1 MSEKLSNEDN
11 RYLISLIKEE
21 KLVEA
26 VKFVREKTDMSLL
39 EAKEYVDMKR
49 INENA
54 EYPEKAS
61 NISEDEKEYI
71 VSLIQENKRLEVVA
85 FLHKNKN
92 MSLLEAKNYVDNL
105 ASYKER
111 DMAEMNSYYIDNSNN
126 RSSYKSKEVPTRRG
140 YIFDEKL
147 NIFIPNIA
155 RQRKFNKVIF
165 SILLLLIVISIIQL
179 PFLDRTSY
187 NQMLFFLFS
196 SVSLLPLLVIW
207 IGVALNIHFTEKTLK
222 ELEEVELTNEFEI
235 KSLKENF
242 TFFFFIFIFVFLI
255 LVTYLQVHKS
265 FKWFSYRELFPF
277 ILIVAVTIYNLYIF
291 FKKLKNRKY
300 SLKIN
305 GKNISILYKNN
316 EIDLIKTDNI
326 DCVEFYAKRLRNRKK
341 EIKPTIQIFNK
352 EHKALVEMTISIKG
366 YYLLKKYF
374 TKYNVEVEDDFLI
387 F

>member
-11 RYLISLIKEE
+11 KYLISLIKEE
-21 KLVEA
+21 KIVEA

-39 EAKEYVDMKR
+39 EAKKYVDLKR

-54 EYPEKAS
+54 EYS
-61 NISEDEKEYI
+61 QSDNNISEDEKEYI
-71 VSLIQENKRLEVVA
+71 VSLIQENKKLQAVA
-85 FLHKNKN
+85 FLHKSKN
-92 MSLLEAKNYVDNL
+92 MSLLEAKNYIDNL
-105 ASYKER
+105 APYIEK
-111 DMAEMNSYYIDNSNN
+111 DMTKINSNSNN
-126 RSSYKSKEVPTRRG
+126 ISNYKAKEIPNKRG
-140 YIFDEKL
+140 FIFDEKL
-147 NIFIPNIA
+147 NIFIPNLA
-155 RQRKFNKVIF
+155 RQRKFNKVILY
-165 SILLLLIVISIIQL
+165 ILLLLTVISLIQL
-179 PFLDRTSY
+179 PLLDRTSY
-187 NQMLFFLFS
+187 YQMLFFLFS

-300 SLKIN
+300 SLNIN

-352 EHKALVEMTISIKG
+352 EHKVLVEMTISIKD

-374 TKYNVEVEDDFLI
+374 EKYNVKVEDDFLI

>member
-11 RYLISLIKEE
+11 KYLISLIKEE
-21 KLVEA
+21 KIVEA

-39 EAKEYVDMKR
+39 EAKKYVDLKR

-54 EYPEKAS
+54 EYS
-61 NISEDEKEYI
+61 QSDNNISEDEKEYI
-71 VSLIQENKRLEVVA
+71 VSLIQENKKLQAVA

-92 MSLLEAKNYVDNL
+92 MSLLEAKNYIDNL
-105 ASYKER
+105 APYIEKNLTKI
-111 DMAEMNSYYIDNSNN
+111 NSNSNN
-126 RSSYKSKEVPTRRG
+126 RSNYKAKEIPTRRG
-140 YIFDEKL
+140 HIFDEKL

-165 SILLLLIVISIIQL
+165 YILLLLTVISLIQL

-187 NQMLFFLFS
+187 YQMLFFLFS

-207 IGVALNIHFTEKTLK
+207 IGVALNIYFKEKTLK

-242 TFFFFIFIFVFLI
+242 TFFLFLFVLIFLI
-255 LVTYLQVHKS
+255 LVIYLHIDKL

-300 SLKIN
+300 SLNIN

-341 EIKPTIQIFNK
+341 DIKPTIQIFNK
-352 EHKALVEMTISIKG
+352 EHKSLVEMTVSIKD

-374 TKYNVEVEDDFLI
+374 EKYNVEVEDDFLI

>member
-11 RYLISLIKEE
+11 KYLISLIKEE
-21 KLVEA
+21 KIVEA

-39 EAKEYVDMKR
+39 EAKKYVDLKR

-54 EYPEKAS
+54 EYS
-61 NISEDEKEYI
+61 QSDNNISEDEKEYI
-71 VSLIQENKRLEVVA
+71 VSLIQENKKLQAVA
-85 FLHKNKN
+85 FLHKSKN
-92 MSLLEAKNYVDNL
+92 MSLLEAKNYIDNL
-105 ASYKER
+105 APYIEK
-111 DMAEMNSYYIDNSNN
+111 DMTKINSNSNN
-126 RSSYKSKEVPTRRG
+126 ISNYKAKEIPNKRG
-140 YIFDEKL
+140 FIFDEKL
-147 NIFIPNIA
+147 NIFIPNLA
-155 RQRKFNKVIF
+155 RQRKFNKVILY
-165 SILLLLIVISIIQL
+165 ILLLLTVISLIQL
-179 PFLDRTSY
+179 PLLDRTSY
-187 NQMLFFLFS
+187 YQMLFFLFS

-300 SLKIN
+300 SLNIN

-316 EIDLIKTDNI
+316 EIDLIKTDSI
-326 DCVEFYAKRLRNRKK
+326 DCVEFYAKRLRNKKK

-352 EHKALVEMTISIKG
+352 EHKALVEMTISIKD

-374 TKYNVEVEDDFLI
+374 
-387 F
+387 

>member
-11 RYLISLIKEE
+11 KYLISLIKEE
-21 KLVEA
+21 KIVEA

-39 EAKEYVDMKR
+39 EAKKYVDLKR

-54 EYPEKAS
+54 EYS
-61 NISEDEKEYI
+61 QSDNNISEDEKEYI
-71 VSLIQENKRLEVVA
+71 VSLIQENKKLQAVA
-85 FLHKNKN
+85 FLHKSKN
-92 MSLLEAKNYVDNL
+92 MSLLEAKNYIDNL
-105 ASYKER
+105 ASYIEK
-111 DMAEMNSYYIDNSNN
+111 DMTKINSNSNN
-126 RSSYKSKEVPTRRG
+126 ISNYKAKEIPNKRG
-140 YIFDEKL
+140 FIFDEKL
-147 NIFIPNIA
+147 NIFIPNLA
-155 RQRKFNKVIF
+155 RQRKFNKVILY
-165 SILLLLIVISIIQL
+165 ILLLLTVISLIQL

-187 NQMLFFLFS
+187 YQMLFFLFS

-207 IGVALNIHFTEKTLK
+207 IGVALNIYFTEKTLK

-242 TFFFFIFIFVFLI
+242 TFFLFLFVLIFLI
-255 LVTYLQVHKS
+255 LVIYLHVDKL

-291 FKKLKNRKY
+291 YKKLKNRKY
-300 SLKIN
+300 SLNIN

-316 EIDLIKTDNI
+316 EIDLVKTDNI

-341 EIKPTIQIFNK
+341 EIKPTVQIFNK
-352 EHKALVEMTISIKG
+352 EHKSLVEMTISIKD

-374 TKYNVEVEDDFLI
+374 EKYNVKVEDDFLI

>member
-11 RYLISLIKEE
+11 KYLISLIKEE
-21 KLVEA
+21 KIVEA

-39 EAKEYVDMKR
+39 EAKKYVDLKR

-54 EYPEKAS
+54 EYS
-61 NISEDEKEYI
+61 QSDNNISEDEKEYI
-71 VSLIQENKRLEVVA
+71 VSLIQENKKLQAVA

-92 MSLLEAKNYVDNL
+92 MSLLEAKNYIDNL
-105 ASYKER
+105 APYIEKNLTKI
-111 DMAEMNSYYIDNSNN
+111 NSNSNN
-126 RSSYKSKEVPTRRG
+126 RSNYKAKEIPTRRG
-140 YIFDEKL
+140 HIFDEKL

-165 SILLLLIVISIIQL
+165 YILLLLTVISLIQL
-179 PFLDRTSY
+179 PFLDRASY
-187 NQMLFFLFS
+187 NQMLFFLLS
-196 SVSLLPLLVIW
+196 SVSILPLLVIW
-207 IGVALNIHFTEKTLK
+207 IGVALNIYFTEKTLK

-235 KSLKENF
+235 KSLRENF
-242 TFFFFIFIFVFLI
+242 TYFFFIFIFIFLI
-255 LVTYLQVHKS
+255 LVIYLHVDKLL
-265 FKWFSYRELFPF
+265 KWFSYKELFPF
-277 ILIVAVTIYNLYIF
+277 ILIVVVTIYNLYIF
-291 FKKLKNRKY
+291 YKKLKNRKY

-352 EHKALVEMTISIKG
+352 EHKVLVEMTISIKD

-374 TKYNVEVEDDFLI
+374 EKYNVKVEDDFLI

>member
-11 RYLISLIKEE
+11 KYLISLIKEE
-21 KLVEA
+21 KIVEA

-39 EAKEYVDMKR
+39 EAKKYVDLKR

-54 EYPEKAS
+54 EYS
-61 NISEDEKEYI
+61 QSDNNISEDEKEYI
-71 VSLIQENKRLEVVA
+71 VSLIQENKKLQAVA
-85 FLHKNKN
+85 FLHKSKN
-92 MSLLEAKNYVDNL
+92 MSLLEAKNYIDNL
-105 ASYKER
+105 APYIEK
-111 DMAEMNSYYIDNSNN
+111 DMTKINSNSNN
-126 RSSYKSKEVPTRRG
+126 ISNYKAKEIPNKRG
-140 YIFDEKL
+140 FIFDEKL
-147 NIFIPNIA
+147 NIFIPNLA
-155 RQRKFNKVIF
+155 RQRKFNKVILY
-165 SILLLLIVISIIQL
+165 ILLLLTVISLIQL

-187 NQMLFFLFS
+187 YQMLFFLFS

-207 IGVALNIHFTEKTLK
+207 IGVALNIYFTEKTLK

-242 TFFFFIFIFVFLI
+242 TFFLFLFVLIFLI
-255 LVTYLQVHKS
+255 LVIYLHIDKL

-291 FKKLKNRKY
+291 YKKLKNRKY
-300 SLKIN
+300 SLNIN

-316 EIDLIKTDNI
+316 EIDLVKTDNI

-352 EHKALVEMTISIKG
+352 EHKALVEMTISIKD

>member
-1 MSEKLSNEDN
+1 MSGKLSNEDN
-11 RYLISLIKEE
+11 KYLISLIKEE
-21 KLVEA
+21 KIVEA
-26 VKFVREKTDMSLL
+26 VKFVREKTNMSLL

-54 EYPEKAS
+54 EYTEKDN
-61 NISEDEKEYI
+61 NISKDEKEYI
-71 VSLIQENKRLEVVA
+71 VSLIQENKRLEAVS

-105 ASYKER
+105 AP
-111 DMAEMNSYYIDNSNN
+111 YIEKNVTEIDSNSNN
-126 RSSYKSKEVPTRRG
+126 ISNYKAKEIPTRRG
-140 YIFDEKL
+140 HIFDEKL
-147 NIFIPNIA
+147 NIFIPNLA
-155 RQRKFNKVIF
+155 RQRKFNKVILY
-165 SILLLLIVISIIQL
+165 IMLLLTVISLIQL

-207 IGVALNIHFTEKTLK
+207 TGVALNIYFTEKTLK
-222 ELEEVELTNEFEI
+222 ELEEVQLTNEFEI

-242 TFFFFIFIFVFLI
+242 TSFFFIFIFIFLFSVI
-255 LVTYLQVHKS
+255 YLHIDKLL
-265 FKWFSYRELFPF
+265 KWFSYKELFPF
-277 ILIVAVTIYNLYIF
+277 ILIIAVTIYNLYIF
-291 FKKLKNRKY
+291 FKKLKNSKY
-300 SLKIN
+300 SLNIN

-316 EIDLIKTDNI
+316 EIDLIKIDNI

-352 EHKALVEMTISIKG
+352 EHKALVEMTISIKD

-374 TKYNVEVEDDFLI
+374 EKYNVEVEDDFLI

>member
-11 RYLISLIKEE
+11 KYLISLIKEE
-21 KLVEA
+21 KIVEA

-39 EAKEYVDMKR
+39 EAKKYVDLKR

-54 EYPEKAS
+54 EYS
-61 NISEDEKEYI
+61 QNDNNISEDEKEYI
-71 VSLIQENKRLEVVA
+71 VSLIQENKKLQAVA
-85 FLHKNKN
+85 FLHKSKN
-92 MSLLEAKNYVDNL
+92 MSLLEAKNYIDNL
-105 ASYKER
+105 APYIEK
-111 DMAEMNSYYIDNSNN
+111 DMTKINSNSNN
-126 RSSYKSKEVPTRRG
+126 ISNYKAKEIPNKRG
-140 YIFDEKL
+140 FIFDEKL
-147 NIFIPNIA
+147 NIFIPNLA
-155 RQRKFNKVIF
+155 RQRKFNKVILY
-165 SILLLLIVISIIQL
+165 ILLLLTVISLIQL

-187 NQMLFFLFS
+187 YQMLFFLFS

-207 IGVALNIHFTEKTLK
+207 IGVALNIYFTEKTLK

-242 TFFFFIFIFVFLI
+242 TFFLFLFVLIFLI
-255 LVTYLQVHKS
+255 LVIYLQVHKS

-300 SLKIN
+300 SLNIN

-352 EHKALVEMTISIKG
+352 EHKVLVEMTISIKD

-374 TKYNVEVEDDFLI
+374 EKYNVKVEDDFLI

>member
-1 MSEKLSNEDN
+1 MELSEKDEE
-11 RYLISLIKEE
+11 YIISLIKQGK
-21 KLVEA
+21 KLDA
-26 VKFVREKTDMSLL
+26 IIFVKDKTGMSLK
-39 EAKEYVDMKR
+39 EAKDYIDKKANNEHYEKNISISKEDEEYICSL
-49 INENA
+49 INENKKLQA
-54 EYPEKAS
+54 
-61 NISEDEKEYI
+61 
-71 VSLIQENKRLEVVA
+71 VA

-92 MSLLEAKNYVDNL
+92 MSLLEAKNYVDSL
-105 ASYKER
+105 APYKEK
-111 DMAEMNSYYIDNSNN
+111 DMAEMNSYFDNSNN
-126 RSSYKSKEVPTRRG
+126 RSSYKSKEIPTRRG
-140 YIFDEKL
+140 YIFDKKL
-147 NIFIPNIA
+147 NMFIPNLA

-165 SILLLLIVISIIQL
+165 YILLLLTVISLIQL

-187 NQMLFFLFS
+187 NKMLFFLFS
-196 SVSLLPLLVIW
+196 SVSILPLLVIW
-207 IGVALNIHFTEKTLK
+207 TGVALNIYFTEKILK

-235 KSLKENF
+235 KSLRENF
-242 TFFFFIFIFVFLI
+242 TFFFFIFVFIFLI
-255 LVTYLQVHKS
+255 LVTYLQIDKLL
-265 FKWFSYRELFPF
+265 KWFSYKELFPF
-277 ILIVAVTIYNLYIF
+277 ILIIAVTIYNLYIF

-300 SLKIN
+300 SLNIN

-352 EHKALVEMTISIKG
+352 EHKALVEMTVSIKD

>member
-11 RYLISLIKEE
+11 KYLISLIKEE
-21 KLVEA
+21 KIVEA

-39 EAKEYVDMKR
+39 EAKKYVDLKR

-54 EYPEKAS
+54 EYS
-61 NISEDEKEYI
+61 QSDNNISEDEKEYI
-71 VSLIQENKRLEVVA
+71 VSLIQENKKLEAAA
-85 FLHKNKN
+85 FLHKSKN
-92 MSLLEAKNYVDNL
+92 MSLLEAKNYIDNL
-105 ASYKER
+105 APYIEK
-111 DMAEMNSYYIDNSNN
+111 DMTKINSNSNN
-126 RSSYKSKEVPTRRG
+126 ISNYKAKEIPNKRG
-140 YIFDEKL
+140 FIFDEKL

-165 SILLLLIVISIIQL
+165 YILLLLTVISLIQL

-196 SVSLLPLLVIW
+196 SVSLLPLLIIW
-207 IGVALNIHFTEKTLK
+207 IGVALNIYFTEKTLK

-235 KSLKENF
+235 ESLKENF
-242 TFFFFIFIFVFLI
+242 TFFFFIFIFLI
-255 LVTYLQVHKS
+255 LVIYLQVHKL

-300 SLKIN
+300 SLNIN

-316 EIDLIKTDNI
+316 EIDLIKIDSI

-341 EIKPTIQIFNK
+341 EIKPTIKIFNK
-352 EHKALVEMTISIKG
+352 EHKSLVEMTISIKD

-374 TKYNVEVEDDFLI
+374 EKYNVEVEDSFLI

>member
-11 RYLISLIKEE
+11 KYLISLIKEE
-21 KLVEA
+21 KIVEA

-39 EAKEYVDMKR
+39 EAKKYVDLKR

-54 EYPEKAS
+54 EYS
-61 NISEDEKEYI
+61 QSDNNISEDEKEYI
-71 VSLIQENKRLEVVA
+71 VSLIQENKKLQAVA
-85 FLHKNKN
+85 FLHKSKN
-92 MSLLEAKNYVDNL
+92 MSLLEAKNYIDNL
-105 ASYKER
+105 APYIEK
-111 DMAEMNSYYIDNSNN
+111 DMTKINSNSNN
-126 RSSYKSKEVPTRRG
+126 ISNYKAKEIPTRRG
-140 YIFDEKL
+140 YVFDKKL
-147 NIFIPNIA
+147 NMFIPNLD

-165 SILLLLIVISIIQL
+165 YILLLLTLISLIQL
-179 PFLDRTSY
+179 PFLNKTSY

-196 SVSLLPLLVIW
+196 SISILPLLVIW

-242 TFFFFIFIFVFLI
+242 TFFFFIFIFIFLI
-255 LVTYLQVHKS
+255 LVIYLQVHKL

-300 SLKIN
+300 SLNIN

-352 EHKALVEMTISIKG
+352 EHKVLVEMTISIKD

-374 TKYNVEVEDDFLI
+374 EKYNVKVEDDFLI

>member
-11 RYLISLIKEE
+11 KYLISLIKEE
-21 KLVEA
+21 KIVEA

-39 EAKEYVDMKR
+39 EAKKYVDLKR

-54 EYPEKAS
+54 EYS
-61 NISEDEKEYI
+61 QSDNNISEDEKEYI
-71 VSLIQENKRLEVVA
+71 VSLIQENKKLQAVA

-105 ASYKER
+105 APYKEK
-111 DMAEMNSYYIDNSNN
+111 DMTKINSYYIDNSNN
-126 RSSYKSKEVPTRRG
+126 KSNHKAKKIPDKRG
-140 YIFDEKL
+140 FIFDEKL
-147 NIFIPNIA
+147 NIFIPNLA
-155 RQRKFNKVIF
+155 RQRKFNKVILY
-165 SILLLLIVISIIQL
+165 ILLLLTVISLIQL
-179 PFLDRTSY
+179 PLLDRTSY
-187 NQMLFFLFS
+187 YQMLFFLFS
-196 SVSLLPLLVIW
+196 SVSILPLLVIW
-207 IGVALNIHFTEKTLK
+207 IGVALNIYFTKKTLK

-242 TFFFFIFIFVFLI
+242 TFFLFLFVLIFLI
-255 LVTYLQVHKS
+255 LVIYLQVDKLL
-265 FKWFSYRELFPF
+265 KWFSYKELFPF
-277 ILIVAVTIYNLYIF
+277 ILIIAVTIYNLYIF
-291 FKKLKNRKY
+291 YKKLKNRKY

-352 EHKALVEMTISIKG
+352 EHKALVKMIISIKD

-374 TKYNVEVEDDFLI
+374 EKYNVEVEDDFLI

>member
-11 RYLISLIKEE
+11 KYLISLIKEE
-21 KLVEA
+21 KIVEA

-39 EAKEYVDMKR
+39 EAKKYVDLKR

-54 EYPEKAS
+54 EYS
-61 NISEDEKEYI
+61 QSDNNISEDEKEYI
-71 VSLIQENKRLEVVA
+71 VSLIQENKKLQAAA
-85 FLHKNKN
+85 FLHKSKN
-92 MSLLEAKNYVDNL
+92 MSLLEAKNYIDNL
-105 ASYKER
+105 APYIEK
-111 DMAEMNSYYIDNSNN
+111 DMTKINSNSNN
-126 RSSYKSKEVPTRRG
+126 RSNYKAKEIPTRRG
-140 YIFDEKL
+140 HIFDEKL
-147 NIFIPNIA
+147 NIFIPNLA
-155 RQRKFNKVIF
+155 RQRKFNKVILY
-165 SILLLLIVISIIQL
+165 ILLLLTVISLIQL

-187 NQMLFFLFS
+187 YQMLFFLFS

-207 IGVALNIHFTEKTLK
+207 IGVALNIYFTEKTLK

-300 SLKIN
+300 SLNIN

-316 EIDLIKTDNI
+316 EIDLIKTDSI
-326 DCVEFYAKRLRNRKK
+326 DCVEFYAKRLRNKKK

-352 EHKALVEMTISIKG
+352 EHKALVEMTISIRD

-374 TKYNVEVEDDFLI
+374 EKYNVKVEDDFLI

>member
-11 RYLISLIKEE
+11 KYLISLIKEE
-21 KLVEA
+21 KIVEA

-39 EAKEYVDMKR
+39 EAKKYVDLKR

-54 EYPEKAS
+54 EYS
-61 NISEDEKEYI
+61 QSDNNISEDEKEYI
-71 VSLIQENKRLEVVA
+71 VSLIQENKKLQAVA

-92 MSLLEAKNYVDNL
+92 MSLLEAKNYIDNL
-105 ASYKER
+105 APYIEKNLTKI
-111 DMAEMNSYYIDNSNN
+111 NSNSNN
-126 RSSYKSKEVPTRRG
+126 RSNYKAKEIPTRRG
-140 YIFDEKL
+140 HIFDEKL

-165 SILLLLIVISIIQL
+165 YILLLLTVISLIQL

-187 NQMLFFLFS
+187 YQMLFFLFS

-207 IGVALNIHFTEKTLK
+207 IGVALNIYFKEKTLK

-242 TFFFFIFIFVFLI
+242 TFFLFLFVLIFLI
-255 LVTYLQVHKS
+255 LVIYLHIDKL

-300 SLKIN
+300 SLNIN

-316 EIDLIKTDNI
+316 EINLIKTDNI

-352 EHKALVEMTISIKG
+352 EHKALVEMIISIKD

-374 TKYNVEVEDDFLI
+374 EKYNVEVEDDFLI

>member
-11 RYLISLIKEE
+11 KYLISLIKEE
-21 KLVEA
+21 KIVEA

-39 EAKEYVDMKR
+39 EAKKYVDLKR

-54 EYPEKAS
+54 EYS
-61 NISEDEKEYI
+61 QSDNNISEDEKEYI
-71 VSLIQENKRLEVVA
+71 VSLIQENKKLQAVA

-92 MSLLEAKNYVDNL
+92 MSLLEAKNYIDNL
-105 ASYKER
+105 APYIEKNLTKI
-111 DMAEMNSYYIDNSNN
+111 NSNSNN
-126 RSSYKSKEVPTRRG
+126 RSNYKAKEIPTRRG
-140 YIFDEKL
+140 HIFDEKL

-165 SILLLLIVISIIQL
+165 YILLLLTVISLIQL

-187 NQMLFFLFS
+187 YQMLFFLFS

-300 SLKIN
+300 SLNIN

-316 EIDLIKTDNI
+316 EIDLIKTDSI
-326 DCVEFYAKRLRNRKK
+326 DCVEFYAKRLRNKKK

-352 EHKALVEMTISIKG
+352 EHKALVEMTISIKD

-374 TKYNVEVEDDFLI
+374 EKYNVKVEDDFLI

>member
-11 RYLISLIKEE
+11 KYLISLIKEE
-21 KLVEA
+21 KIVEA

-39 EAKEYVDMKR
+39 EAKKYVDLKR

-54 EYPEKAS
+54 EYS
-61 NISEDEKEYI
+61 QSDNNISEDEKEYI
-71 VSLIQENKRLEVVA
+71 VSLIQENKKLQAAA
-85 FLHKNKN
+85 FLHKSKN
-92 MSLLEAKNYVDNL
+92 MSLLEAKNYIDNL
-105 ASYKER
+105 APYIEK
-111 DMAEMNSYYIDNSNN
+111 DMTKINSNSNN
-126 RSSYKSKEVPTRRG
+126 ISNYKAKEIPNKRG
-140 YIFDEKL
+140 FIFDEKL

-165 SILLLLIVISIIQL
+165 YILLLLTVISLIQL

-187 NQMLFFLFS
+187 YQMLFFLFS

-207 IGVALNIHFTEKTLK
+207 IGVALNIYFTEKTLK

-242 TFFFFIFIFVFLI
+242 TFFFFIFIFIFLI
-255 LVTYLQVHKS
+255 LVIYLQVHKL

-291 FKKLKNRKY
+291 YKKLKNRKY
-300 SLKIN
+300 SLNIN

-316 EIDLIKTDNI
+316 EIDLVKTDNI
-326 DCVEFYAKRLRNRKK
+326 DCVEFYAKKLRNRKK

-352 EHKALVEMTISIKG
+352 EHKALLEMTISIKD

-374 TKYNVEVEDDFLI
+374 TKYNVEVKDDFLI

>member
-11 RYLISLIKEE
+11 KYLISLIKEE
-21 KLVEA
+21 KIVEA

-39 EAKEYVDMKR
+39 EAKKYVDLKR

-54 EYPEKAS
+54 EYS
-61 NISEDEKEYI
+61 QSDNNISEDEKEYI
-71 VSLIQENKRLEVVA
+71 VSLIQENKKLQAVA

-92 MSLLEAKNYVDNL
+92 MSLLEAKNYIDNL
-105 ASYKER
+105 APYIEKNLTKI
-111 DMAEMNSYYIDNSNN
+111 NSNSNN
-126 RSSYKSKEVPTRRG
+126 RSNYKAKEIPTRRG
-140 YIFDEKL
+140 HIFDEKL

-165 SILLLLIVISIIQL
+165 YILLLLTVISLIQL
-179 PFLDRTSY
+179 PFLDRASY
-187 NQMLFFLFS
+187 NQMLFFLLS
-196 SVSLLPLLVIW
+196 SVSILPLLVIW
-207 IGVALNIHFTEKTLK
+207 IGVALNIYFTEKTLK

-242 TFFFFIFIFVFLI
+242 TFFFFIFIFIFLI
-255 LVTYLQVHKS
+255 LVTYLQVNKL

-300 SLKIN
+300 SLNIN

-352 EHKALVEMTISIKG
+352 EHKVLVEMTISIKD

-374 TKYNVEVEDDFLI
+374 EKYNVKVEDDFLI

>member
-11 RYLISLIKEE
+11 KYLISLIKEE
-21 KLVEA
+21 KIVEA

-39 EAKEYVDMKR
+39 EAKKYVDLKR

-54 EYPEKAS
+54 EYS
-61 NISEDEKEYI
+61 QSDNNISEDEKEYI
-71 VSLIQENKRLEVVA
+71 VSLIQENKKLQAAA
-85 FLHKNKN
+85 FLHKSKN
-92 MSLLEAKNYVDNL
+92 MSLLEAKNYIDNL
-105 ASYKER
+105 APYIEKNLTKI
-111 DMAEMNSYYIDNSNN
+111 NSNSNN
-126 RSSYKSKEVPTRRG
+126 RSNYKAKEIPTRRG
-140 YIFDEKL
+140 HIFDEKL

-155 RQRKFNKVIF
+155 RQRKFNKVILY
-165 SILLLLIVISIIQL
+165 ILLLLTVISLIQL

-187 NQMLFFLFS
+187 YQMLFFLFS

-207 IGVALNIHFTEKTLK
+207 IGVALNIYFKEKTLK

-242 TFFFFIFIFVFLI
+242 TFFLFLFVLIFLI
-255 LVTYLQVHKS
+255 LVIYLHIDKL

-300 SLKIN
+300 SLNIN

-316 EIDLIKTDNI
+316 EINLIKTDNI

-352 EHKALVEMTISIKG
+352 EHKVLVEMTISIKD

-374 TKYNVEVEDDFLI
+374 EKYNVKVEDDFLI

>member
-11 RYLISLIKEE
+11 KYLISLIKEE
-21 KLVEA
+21 KIVEA

-39 EAKEYVDMKR
+39 EAKKYVDLKR

-54 EYPEKAS
+54 EYS
-61 NISEDEKEYI
+61 QSDNNISEDEKEYI
-71 VSLIQENKRLEVVA
+71 VSLIQENKKLQAAA
-85 FLHKNKN
+85 FLHKSKN
-92 MSLLEAKNYVDNL
+92 MSLLEAKNYIDNL
-105 ASYKER
+105 APYIEKNLTKI
-111 DMAEMNSYYIDNSNN
+111 NSNSNN
-126 RSSYKSKEVPTRRG
+126 RSNYKAKEIPTRRG
-140 YIFDEKL
+140 HIFDEKL

-165 SILLLLIVISIIQL
+165 YILLLLTVISLIQL

-187 NQMLFFLFS
+187 YQMLFFLFS

-207 IGVALNIHFTEKTLK
+207 IGVALNIYFKEKTLK

-300 SLKIN
+300 SLNIN

-316 EIDLIKTDNI
+316 EIDLIKTDSI
-326 DCVEFYAKRLRNRKK
+326 DCVEFYAKRLRNKKK

-352 EHKALVEMTISIKG
+352 EHKALVEMTISIKD

-374 TKYNVEVEDDFLI
+374 EKYNVKVEDDFLI

>member
-1 MSEKLSNEDN
+1 MSGKLSNEDN
-11 RYLISLIKEE
+11 KYLISLIKEE
-21 KLVEA
+21 KIVEA

-54 EYPEKAS
+54 EYTEKDN

-71 VSLIQENKRLEVVA
+71 FSLIQENKRLEAVS

-105 ASYKER
+105 APYIEKNVTEI
-111 DMAEMNSYYIDNSNN
+111 NSNSNN
-126 RSSYKSKEVPTRRG
+126 ISNYKAKEIPTRRG
-140 YIFDEKL
+140 HIFDEKL
-147 NIFIPNIA
+147 NIFIPNLA

-165 SILLLLIVISIIQL
+165 YILLLLTVISLVQL

-187 NQMLFFLFS
+187 NQMLFFLLS
-196 SVSLLPLLVIW
+196 SVSILPLLVIW
-207 IGVALNIHFTEKTLK
+207 TGVALNIYFTEKTLK

-255 LVTYLQVHKS
+255 LVTYLQVHKL
-265 FKWFSYRELFPF
+265 FRWFSYRELFPF

-291 FKKLKNRKY
+291 YKKLKNRKY
-300 SLKIN
+300 SLNIN

-316 EIDLIKTDNI
+316 EIDLIKIDNI

-352 EHKALVEMTISIKG
+352 EHKSLVEMTVSIKD

-374 TKYNVEVEDDFLI
+374 EKYNVTIDNQYKEF
-387 F
+387 

>member
-11 RYLISLIKEE
+11 KYLISLIKEE
-21 KLVEA
+21 KIVEA

-39 EAKEYVDMKR
+39 EAKKYVDLKR

-54 EYPEKAS
+54 EYS
-61 NISEDEKEYI
+61 QSDNNISEDEKEYI
-71 VSLIQENKRLEVVA
+71 VSLIQENKKLQAAA
-85 FLHKNKN
+85 FLHKSKN
-92 MSLLEAKNYVDNL
+92 MSLLEAKNYIDNL
-105 ASYKER
+105 APYIEK
-111 DMAEMNSYYIDNSNN
+111 DMTKINSNSNN
-126 RSSYKSKEVPTRRG
+126 ISNYKAKEIPNKRG
-140 YIFDEKL
+140 FIFDEKL
-147 NIFIPNIA
+147 NIFIPNLA
-155 RQRKFNKVIF
+155 RQRKFNKVILY
-165 SILLLLIVISIIQL
+165 ILLLLTVISLIQL

-187 NQMLFFLFS
+187 YQMLFFLFS

-207 IGVALNIHFTEKTLK
+207 IGVALNIYFTEKTLK

-242 TFFFFIFIFVFLI
+242 TFFFFIFIFIFLI
-255 LVTYLQVHKS
+255 LVIYLQVHKL

-291 FKKLKNRKY
+291 YKKLKNRKY
-300 SLKIN
+300 SLNIN

-316 EIDLIKTDNI
+316 EIDLVKTDNI

-352 EHKALVEMTISIKG
+352 EHKALLEMTISIKD

-374 TKYNVEVEDDFLI
+374 TKYNVEVKDDFLI

>member
-1 MSEKLSNEDN
+1 MELSEKDEE
-11 RYLISLIKEE
+11 YIISLLKQGNKINAITFIKD
-21 KLVEA
+21 
-26 VKFVREKTDMSLL
+26 KTGVTLK
-39 EAKEYVDMKR
+39 EAKDYIDKKANNEYYEKNISISKEDEEYICSL
-49 INENA
+49 INENKKLQA
-54 EYPEKAS
+54 
-61 NISEDEKEYI
+61 
-71 VSLIQENKRLEVVA
+71 VA

-105 ASYKER
+105 APYKEK

-126 RSSYKSKEVPTRRG
+126 RSSYKSKEIPIRRG
-140 YIFDEKL
+140 HIFDKKL
-147 NIFIPNIA
+147 NIFIPNLD

-165 SILLLLIVISIIQL
+165 YILLLLTVISLIQL
-179 PFLDRTSY
+179 PFLDKTSH
-187 NQMLFFLFS
+187 NQKLFFLFS
-196 SVSLLPLLVIW
+196 SVSILPLLVIW
-207 IGVALNIHFTEKTLK
+207 TGVALNIYFTKITLK

-235 KSLKENF
+235 KSLRENF
-242 TFFFFIFIFVFLI
+242 TYFFFIFIFIFLI
-255 LVTYLQVHKS
+255 LVIYLHVDKLL
-265 FKWFSYRELFPF
+265 KWFSYKELFPF
-277 ILIVAVTIYNLYIF
+277 ILIVVVTIYNLYIF
-291 FKKLKNRKY
+291 YKKLKNRKY

-352 EHKALVEMTISIKG
+352 EHKALVEMTISIKD

-374 TKYNVEVEDDFLI
+374 EKYNVEVEDDFLI

>member
-11 RYLISLIKEE
+11 KYLISLIKEE
-21 KLVEA
+21 KIVEA

-39 EAKEYVDMKR
+39 EAKKYVNLKR

-54 EYPEKAS
+54 EYS
-61 NISEDEKEYI
+61 QSDNNISEDEKEYI
-71 VSLIQENKRLEVVA
+71 VSLIQENKKLQAVA
-85 FLHKNKN
+85 FLHKSKN
-92 MSLLEAKNYVDNL
+92 MSLLEAKNYIDNL
-105 ASYKER
+105 APYIEK
-111 DMAEMNSYYIDNSNN
+111 DMTKINSNSNN
-126 RSSYKSKEVPTRRG
+126 ISNYKAKEIPTRRG
-140 YIFDEKL
+140 HIFDEKL

-165 SILLLLIVISIIQL
+165 YILLLLTVISLIQL

-187 NQMLFFLFS
+187 YQMLFFLFS

-207 IGVALNIHFTEKTLK
+207 IGVALNIYFKEKTLK

-242 TFFFFIFIFVFLI
+242 TFFLFLFVLIFLI
-255 LVTYLQVHKS
+255 LVIYLHIDKL

-300 SLKIN
+300 SLNIN

-352 EHKALVEMTISIKG
+352 EHKVLVEMTISIKD

-374 TKYNVEVEDDFLI
+374 EKYNVEVEDDFLI

>member
-11 RYLISLIKEE
+11 KYLISLIKEE
-21 KLVEA
+21 KIVEA

-39 EAKEYVDMKR
+39 EAKKYVDLKR

-54 EYPEKAS
+54 EYS
-61 NISEDEKEYI
+61 QSDNNISEDEKEYI
-71 VSLIQENKRLEVVA
+71 VSLIQENKKLQAAA
-85 FLHKNKN
+85 FLHKSKN
-92 MSLLEAKNYVDNL
+92 MSLLEAKNYIDNL
-105 ASYKER
+105 APYIEK
-111 DMAEMNSYYIDNSNN
+111 DMTKINSNSNN
-126 RSSYKSKEVPTRRG
+126 RSNYKAKEIPTRRG
-140 YIFDEKL
+140 HIFDEKL
-147 NIFIPNIA
+147 NIFIPNLA
-155 RQRKFNKVIF
+155 RQRKFNKVILY
-165 SILLLLIVISIIQL
+165 ILLLLTVISLIQL

-187 NQMLFFLFS
+187 YQMLFFLFS

-207 IGVALNIHFTEKTLK
+207 IGVALNIYFTEKTLK

-300 SLKIN
+300 SLNIN

-316 EIDLIKTDNI
+316 EIDLIKTDSI
-326 DCVEFYAKRLRNRKK
+326 DCVEFYAKRLRNKKK

-352 EHKALVEMTISIKG
+352 EHKALVEMTISIKD

-374 TKYNVEVEDDFLI
+374 EKYNVKVEDDFLI

>member
-11 RYLISLIKEE
+11 KYLISLIKEE
-21 KLVEA
+21 KIVEA

-39 EAKEYVDMKR
+39 EAKKYVDLKR

-54 EYPEKAS
+54 EYS
-61 NISEDEKEYI
+61 QSDNNISEDEKEYI
-71 VSLIQENKRLEVVA
+71 VSLIQENKKLQAAA
-85 FLHKNKN
+85 FLHKSKN
-92 MSLLEAKNYVDNL
+92 MSLLEAKNYIDNL
-105 ASYKER
+105 APYIEK
-111 DMAEMNSYYIDNSNN
+111 DMTKINSNSNN
-126 RSSYKSKEVPTRRG
+126 RSNYKAKEIPTRRG
-140 YIFDEKL
+140 HIFDEKL
-147 NIFIPNIA
+147 NIFIPNLA
-155 RQRKFNKVIF
+155 RQRKFNKVILY
-165 SILLLLIVISIIQL
+165 ILLLLTVISLIQL

-187 NQMLFFLFS
+187 YQMLFFLFS

-207 IGVALNIHFTEKTLK
+207 IGVALNIYFTEKTLK

-242 TFFFFIFIFVFLI
+242 TFFLFLFVLIFLI
-255 LVTYLQVHKS
+255 LVIYLHIDKL

-291 FKKLKNRKY
+291 YKKLKNRKY
-300 SLKIN
+300 SLNIN

-316 EIDLIKTDNI
+316 EIDLVKTDNI
-326 DCVEFYAKRLRNRKK
+326 DCVEFYAKKLRNRKK

-352 EHKALVEMTISIKG
+352 EHKALLEMTISIRD

-374 TKYNVEVEDDFLI
+374 EKYNVKVEDDFLI

>member
-11 RYLISLIKEE
+11 KYLISLIKEE
-21 KLVEA
+21 KIVEA

-39 EAKEYVDMKR
+39 EAKKYVDLKR

-54 EYPEKAS
+54 EYS
-61 NISEDEKEYI
+61 QNDNNISEDEKEYI
-71 VSLIQENKRLEVVA
+71 VSLIQENKKLQAVA
-85 FLHKNKN
+85 FLHKSKN
-92 MSLLEAKNYVDNL
+92 MSLLEAKNYIDNL
-105 ASYKER
+105 APYIEK
-111 DMAEMNSYYIDNSNN
+111 DMTKINSNSNN
-126 RSSYKSKEVPTRRG
+126 ISNYKAKEIPNKRG
-140 YIFDEKL
+140 FIFDEKL
-147 NIFIPNIA
+147 NIFIPNLA
-155 RQRKFNKVIF
+155 RQRKFNKVILY
-165 SILLLLIVISIIQL
+165 ILLLLTVISLIQL

-187 NQMLFFLFS
+187 YQMLFFLFS

-207 IGVALNIHFTEKTLK
+207 IGVALNIYFKEKTLK

-242 TFFFFIFIFVFLI
+242 TFFLFLFVLIFLI
-255 LVTYLQVHKS
+255 LVIYLHIDKL

-300 SLKIN
+300 SLNIN

-316 EIDLIKTDNI
+316 EIDLVKTDNI

-352 EHKALVEMTISIKG
+352 EHKALLEMTISIKN

-374 TKYNVEVEDDFLI
+374 TKYNVEVKDDFLI

>member
-11 RYLISLIKEE
+11 KYLISLIKEE
-21 KLVEA
+21 KIVEA

-39 EAKEYVDMKR
+39 EAKKYVNLKR

-54 EYPEKAS
+54 EYS
-61 NISEDEKEYI
+61 QSDNNISEDEKEYI
-71 VSLIQENKRLEVVA
+71 VSLIQENKKLQAVA
-85 FLHKNKN
+85 FLHKSKN
-92 MSLLEAKNYVDNL
+92 MSLLEAKNYIDNL
-105 ASYKER
+105 APYIEK
-111 DMAEMNSYYIDNSNN
+111 DMTKINSNSNN
-126 RSSYKSKEVPTRRG
+126 ISNYKAKEIPTRRG
-140 YIFDEKL
+140 HIFDEKL

-165 SILLLLIVISIIQL
+165 YILLLLTVISLIQL

-187 NQMLFFLFS
+187 YQMLFFLFS

-207 IGVALNIHFTEKTLK
+207 IGVALNIYFKEKTLK

-242 TFFFFIFIFVFLI
+242 TFFLFLFVLIFLI
-255 LVTYLQVHKS
+255 LVIYLHIDKL

-300 SLKIN
+300 SLNIN

-352 EHKALVEMTISIKG
+352 EHKVLVEMTISIKD

-374 TKYNVEVEDDFLI
+374 EKYNVKVEDDFLI

>member
-11 RYLISLIKEE
+11 KYLISLIKEE
-21 KLVEA
+21 KIVEA

-39 EAKEYVDMKR
+39 EAKKYVDLKR

-54 EYPEKAS
+54 EYS
-61 NISEDEKEYI
+61 QSDNNISEDEKEYI
-71 VSLIQENKRLEVVA
+71 VSLIQENKKLQAVA
-85 FLHKNKN
+85 FLHKSKN
-92 MSLLEAKNYVDNL
+92 MSLLEAKNYIDNL
-105 ASYKER
+105 APYIEK
-111 DMAEMNSYYIDNSNN
+111 DMTKINSNSNN
-126 RSSYKSKEVPTRRG
+126 ISNYKAKEIPNKRG
-140 YIFDEKL
+140 FIFDEKL
-147 NIFIPNIA
+147 NIFIPNLA
-155 RQRKFNKVIF
+155 RQRKFNKVILY
-165 SILLLLIVISIIQL
+165 ILLLLTVISLIQL
-179 PFLDRTSY
+179 PLLDRTSY
-187 NQMLFFLFS
+187 YQMLFFLFS

-300 SLKIN
+300 SLNIN

-316 EIDLIKTDNI
+316 EIDLIKTDSI
-326 DCVEFYAKRLRNRKK
+326 DCVEFYAKRLRNKKK

-352 EHKALVEMTISIKG
+352 EHKALVEMTISIRD

-374 TKYNVEVEDDFLI
+374 EKYNVEVEDDFLI

>member
-11 RYLISLIKEE
+11 KYLISLIKEE
-21 KLVEA
+21 KIVEA

-39 EAKEYVDMKR
+39 EAKKYVDLKR

-54 EYPEKAS
+54 EYS
-61 NISEDEKEYI
+61 QSDNNISEDEKEYI
-71 VSLIQENKRLEVVA
+71 VSLIQENKKLQAAA
-85 FLHKNKN
+85 FLHKSKN
-92 MSLLEAKNYVDNL
+92 MSLLEAKNYIDNL
-105 ASYKER
+105 APYIEKNLTKI
-111 DMAEMNSYYIDNSNN
+111 NSNSNN
-126 RSSYKSKEVPTRRG
+126 RSNYKAKEIPTRRG
-140 YIFDEKL
+140 HIFDEKL

-165 SILLLLIVISIIQL
+165 YILLLLTVISLIQL

-187 NQMLFFLFS
+187 YQMLFFLFS

-207 IGVALNIHFTEKTLK
+207 IGVALNIYFKEKTLK

-242 TFFFFIFIFVFLI
+242 TFFLFLFVLIFLI
-255 LVTYLQVHKS
+255 LVIYLHIDKL

-300 SLKIN
+300 SLNIN

-316 EIDLIKTDNI
+316 EIDLIKTDSI
-326 DCVEFYAKRLRNRKK
+326 DCVEFYAKRLRNKKK

-352 EHKALVEMTISIKG
+352 EHKALVEMTISIKD

-374 TKYNVEVEDDFLI
+374 EKYNVKVEDDFLI

>member
-11 RYLISLIKEE
+11 KYLISLIKEE
-21 KLVEA
+21 KIVEA

-39 EAKEYVDMKR
+39 EAKKYVDLKR

-54 EYPEKAS
+54 EYS
-61 NISEDEKEYI
+61 QSDNNISEDEKEYI
-71 VSLIQENKRLEVVA
+71 VSLIQENKKLQAVA
-85 FLHKNKN
+85 FLHKSKN
-92 MSLLEAKNYVDNL
+92 MSLLEAKNYIDNL
-105 ASYKER
+105 APYIEK
-111 DMAEMNSYYIDNSNN
+111 DMTKINSNSNN
-126 RSSYKSKEVPTRRG
+126 ISNYKAKEIPNKRG
-140 YIFDEKL
+140 FIFDEKL
-147 NIFIPNIA
+147 NIFIPNLA
-155 RQRKFNKVIF
+155 RQRKFNKVILY
-165 SILLLLIVISIIQL
+165 ILLLLTVISLIQL
-179 PFLDRTSY
+179 PLLDRTSY
-187 NQMLFFLFS
+187 YQMLFFLFS

-300 SLKIN
+300 SLNIN

-316 EIDLIKTDNI
+316 EIDLVKTDNI
-326 DCVEFYAKRLRNRKK
+326 DCVEFYAKKLRNRKK

-352 EHKALVEMTISIKG
+352 EHKALVEMTISIKD

-374 TKYNVEVEDDFLI
+374 EKYNVEVEDDFLI